1 MCSVELFGVRSGAR
15 TLGVEDVVMPRL
27 VEVVCDVMGDHYSEL
42 QDNLALVK
50 DVVGREEEQFRRTL
64 ATGSQILDEAVTALE
79 QEPLPGSIA
88 FQLHDT
94 FGFPVEVTQEI
105 LSERDLT
112 LDKEGFDTEMDQ
124 QRERARSARA
134 DGPTVANET
143 YRQILEQFDVT
154 EFIRDSG
161 VVGDAQVLAVVELDD
176 EQVEVFLDKTPFYAE
191 SGGQIG
197 DTGTIRTES
206 ELSKF
211 KIVPMPSGAAS
222 TRRSSSGRDHSFTLH
237 GYGGYR
243 RRAALGYAAKS
254 HRNTHPS
261 LGFKGSAW
269 RPCEASRFIGCGRP
283 LAFRLQPLR
292 SSNR

>member
-1 MCSVELFGVRSGAR
+1 MCFVELFGVRSRHAW

-79 QEPLPGSIA
+79 QGEPLPGSIA

-112 LDKEGFDTEMDQ
+112 LDKEGFDLEMDQ

-134 DGPTVANET
+134 EKDPPLLM
-143 YRQILEQFDVT
+143 R
-154 EFIRDSG
+154 R
-161 VVGDAQVLAVVELDD
+161 
-176 EQVEVFLDKTPFYAE
+176 
-191 SGGQIG
+191 
-197 DTGTIRTES
+197 TG
-206 ELSKF
+206 KF
-211 KIVPMPSGAAS
+211 W
-222 TRRSSSGRDHSFTLH
+222 SSLM
-237 GYGGYR
+237 
-243 RRAALGYAAKS
+243 
-254 HRNTHPS
+254 
-261 LGFKGSAW
+261 
-269 RPCEASRFIGCGRP
+269 
-283 LAFRLQPLR
+283 
-292 SSNR
+292 